1 METSQDYDELTEAWV
16 KWRDASGKKMRQKYI
31 RYIEL
36 GNKAAILNKIPNYC
50 LCLLK
55 ILKQQY
61 MFKNILF
68 SAFKTFD
75 ELWLHSWE
83 TPDIKE
89 QTEKLWEQI
98 RPFYEKLH
106 AYVRMKLKA
115 VYPRKMPKDNTI
127 PAHILGN
134 MWAQEWTSTMST
146 IPGVD
151 PFPDISPIDVT
162 NELKKQVK
170 NLSKLLENLNNF
182 LHLIF

>member
-1 METSQDYDELTEAWV
+1 
-16 KWRDASGKKMRQKYI
+16 
-31 RYIEL
+31 
-36 GNKAAILNKIPNYC
+36 
-50 LCLLK
+50 
-55 ILKQQY
+55 

-89 QTEKLWEQI
+89 QTEKLWEEI

-106 AYVRMKLKA
+106 AYVRMKLKEL
-115 VYPRKMPKDNTI
+115 YPEKMPKDNTI

-134 MWAQEWTSTMST
+134 MWAQEWTSTMAK

-170 NLSKLLENLNNF
+170 VYY
-182 LHLIF
+182 